1 MNCALG
7 PFCDLDAC
15 AEPSEAS
22 GINGRVGGHP
32 ATILTGAPE
41 HYKERAT
48 SLHKTTA
55 R

>member
-22 GINGRVGGHP
+22 GINGLAGTLR
-32 ATILTGAPE
+32 
-41 HYKERAT
+41 
-48 SLHKTTA
+48 
-55 R
+55 